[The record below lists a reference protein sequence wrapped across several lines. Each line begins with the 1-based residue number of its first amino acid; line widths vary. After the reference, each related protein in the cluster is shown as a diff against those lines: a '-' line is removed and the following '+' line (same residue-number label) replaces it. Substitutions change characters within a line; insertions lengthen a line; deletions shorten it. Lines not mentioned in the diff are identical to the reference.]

1 MTDNILILNK
11 KRLDS
16 AKLPLLSKLH
26 KLNQLLGILDNL
38 GVILGNCAISL
49 GNLEVI
55 LGNLRE
61 VQGNL
66 GIILPMHRQH

>member
-1 MTDNILILNK
+1 MTDNSLILNK
-11 KRLDS
+11 KRPYS

-38 GVILGNCAISL
+38 GVILDNCAISL

-55 LGNLRE
+55 WG
-61 VQGNL
+61 
-66 GIILPMHRQH
+66 

>member
-11 KRLDS
+11 KRPYS

-55 LGNLRE
+55 WGYFWVILGKCR
-61 VQGNL
+61 V
-66 GIILPMHRQH
+66 I